1 MNTKCYFHQCTKNMR
16 NWKPNVEEPWNI
28 TVYCCPCSMKILMLC
43 EESDLKVW
51 VPGNSVI
58 AETWK
63 HRKKQ
68 YTADTAS
75 CTARYEKR
83 LFFILQKKGGL
94 TACSVK
100 WTLKSN
106 NSEEQYSQLFAY
118 WPDDLNTWNAASAVK
133 CRYIF
138 LFPLCLYSVSNQ
150 AWIYFSSHTP
160 LDP

>member
-106 NSEEQYSQLFAY
+106 NSEEQYSQLCFLTRWFKY
-118 WPDDLNTWNAASAVK
+118 LK
-133 CRYIF
+133 CSLSCQMQIHI
-138 LFPLCLYSVSNQ
+138 PLSTLSILC
-150 AWIYFSSHTP
+150 I
-160 LDP
+160 